1 MGIFN
6 KAIPT
11 VRTNQL
17 NQVRVTPTEEV
28 YIDDIFDPLF
38 NAKAREYLTNKYGN
52 PVLGT
57 LGGYLEGI
65 DNALVGSK
73 EKWGILGP
81 GMGILSNFGRSMD
94 KAGDFLIGGATEGVK
109 ALTGQGFENPLRNI
123 FVEDQDYT
131 GTRLLAAMGNSA
143 AKLAGAPKLTEE
155 DFSGLWNIPGTALDM
170 AFDPGIMGNA
180 LGKAG
185 RSINLTKTVT
195 GQPVNN
201 TLAQVGDLLSNY
213 DDFMAKFTM
222 NAAAP
227 GLRPA
232 AKKLKHKILQY
243 LGNTDATNWVN
254 VFFSKKHSPE
264 QRAQAAKNLHRDTKV
279 AQSIEMYN
287 EVSKAEEAMSVPAT
301 ALVTDQSDVQNL
313 LQVPNTPLLPAASQD
328 LLDQLRAQTSFD
340 TNTGRWLLSQNDI
353 DEMTFRRLKEAYETD
368 LKTLIEKEAAEGA
381 DTTALANA
389 IAASNLNDVRHQQFK
404 LSQFLNSDWAKQH
417 LTVTNPDLYADV
429 DASDLYTL
437 SQIAQDEYLP
447 TGKVNWH
454 KVTERR
460 RDSFDRIHDFA
471 RQVWYP
477 TESAPQIVDL
487 KAPVQKTLS
496 TMDIQ
501 INAML
506 PQMRYDWV
514 QANLDNPLYAPY
526 ANATP
531 EELANLFESLFP
543 KHLRTRT
550 PNIDIP
556 EPTRTEYLL
565 LPEDIQMLTKR
576 YMEFPDEGIFYYN
589 DPISGQLW
597 FKETSNRRLLRAFAD
612 SLKRNP
618 TLLGILKEN
627 HYDVAKAFPGLFKTE
642 FGDRF
647 AQALAEVHPYVDS
660 PRNVL
665 QNVSTKGLDRYA
677 DATRSRLMQ
686 LVPQELADSVASD
699 NPQQYLAFMEAMA
712 SPDFGDDEIA
722 VNEILRGIGFDPKSR
737 KAKFIEKSPVTISP
751 SWYTGRSDTTL
762 KLQAQYTHKVF
773 TNFVN
778 KYGDDLINNPTFIR
792 AFPEEKTRN
801 KIAEAIKEMV
811 NVSPDDSALNY
822 IEKARNLT
830 DTIIDSRV
838 ALPSEFEKDIA
849 SISDLLTQVPYE
861 QLDSTFSFDRM
872 FDAISK
878 KSLPNLTKYDLLE
891 MRQRAE
897 ALLPKLEELGVSLED
912 AARISAT
919 PYSLSDDLLK
929 TQERLT
935 KAGFSKADLADL
947 RNYTTVRNTYEQ
959 FRAGIAEAYYKKM
972 GVPGNTAMDDLL
984 DASELVQKN
993 VIQPFDRR
1001 EGSVR
1006 EINPLQR
1013 FESPDEID
1021 QSNQNAVLAQSKD
1034 GKGKIR
1040 DRSVNDLYSYSPHN
1054 VINNLIR
1061 LNASAF
1067 TNDEALQ
1074 NLHKFLGDAYQI
1086 KVHADYGTFEG
1097 VAKNAIDNF
1106 KKEALPLVEDVIN
1119 AGYTPYMKADKI
1131 AKLKKDS
1138 PAYKLQALLGN
1149 IPGVKGSD
1157 YAAQYKQ
1164 ILKEIVQE
1172 STFAAGKT
1180 STIAYKV
1187 RSSPKM
1193 AEYLLNQMQPEIV
1206 EELHRLGVSGSY
1218 DNLVQRFMAGEKL
1231 APKEWRALNTAFQN
1245 VNLSQTLGAS
1255 TDLLKIPYGV
1265 PTGYLQLKRRLADAP
1280 KSAYEGWID
1289 YSKLYG
1295 NRQSQLWEQVT
1306 NKSVYSAPWRDPVTF
1321 QESPSPKLAT
1331 EKTISPTN
1339 APNVTTAKQ
1348 AEMNADSVVANVQY
1362 APAKEAAEL
1371 VTSPPTPADAIETE
1385 LLDAAGVTPE
1395 QVEHISAS
1403 RQTPPP
1409 EPPKEDTSYF
1419 SQHKGERKPSKE
1431 IFANSHNEQ
1440 TNDLFDLIHNASAA
1454 RRRAGSGDKATLRTE
1469 HVQRLFDKA
1478 DILMTRKGITEDDIV
1493 KYKNA
1498 QIYLSGAA
1506 VKKDEFLD
1514 TLASSGMFQMAYT
1527 PAQDYSKALRAMENN
1542 VNVINNAMKAEVLK
1556 VRRMV
1561 LPNGNT
1567 VIGVT
1572 WNTLRDDIPNLIHKN
1587 FKSIQMN
1594 KLQDIV
1600 RLAPGDA
1607 SNKAVQEYLGSS
1619 TYKTIDEF
1627 FNEVRQQETEYAKLL
1642 GFNYTDSRHVKNV
1655 RNMFPDVAVYL
1666 ANYVYKDL
1674 DTADLDNLADV
1685 LMGMDEF
1692 KHLRGAWGSRKFDR
1706 RFIGYMQ
1713 DFEPKGMPIFDN
1725 DAARIVKGTFGE
1737 GTFNNSKFQL
1747 YVDLFDNDNFK
1758 IRSYANSVEDV
1769 KKIFYPEGKSGNLTN
1784 LTLAAPRFNADGRII
1799 GFTQFD
1805 KTTDAGIAKA
1815 LSNPDTVLLPAN
1827 VFSPLDR
1834 VLRKDAKMSNKLYA
1848 FINKHLT
1855 LPFKFGVLM
1864 NPGFVI
1870 GNVNDAYL
1878 KQATTMAQKY
1888 GTSMPEE
1895 LANVA
1900 VAVRDVMTLN
1910 NNFDD
1915 AYRHWI
1921 EAMETQGIKLPP
1933 SAKISSIAS
1942 KDPKIRKTL
1951 FDYLNNR
1958 LHKSGPASPV
1968 IENILNSDDEATIR
1982 LWMLLNSNSVSTSFE
1997 DGLRDMDFLA
2007 EMRSNQ
2013 KYQPPKGIIDR
2024 ITTGT
2029 GEYRANNFRTWGLFM
2044 NNPLSNKIMDASET
2058 VENTFRTASILNDFR
2073 HNGITMPEFKE
2084 HFEDINQLYDIIRHS
2099 PKDKEAAE
2107 KMLRELEKEF
2117 DIQFS
2122 NANNA
2127 MAHANFDYERVNNF
2141 TDTVGT
2147 FVPFP
2152 TFFLRNLGYW
2162 LEMMVDNPQY
2172 IDRAISLQE
2181 GLWNGKDTS
2190 KDTFLAEAKGRGAIP
2205 MTGQNLSKHF
2215 KGIYKPTP
2223 LQSMFGAFS
2232 LINSP
2237 GPDVYNRLH
2246 PMLSSGIATAAKLP
2260 GIRNIAADKL
2270 DSDMVKYRP
2279 YSTSRFQK
2287 NIRYGDKEFNPIAY
2301 AIHRNNP
2308 VERDLQAAI
2317 RLPDKVSAGEW
2328 QLSDVLPSIFQPDFS
2343 KTKKSK

>member
-38 NAKAREYLTNKYGN
+38 NAKAREYLTNKYDN

-57 LGGYLEGI
+57 FGGYLEGI

-81 GMGILSNFGRSMD
+81 GTGILSNFGRSMD

-131 GTRLLAAMGNSA
+131 GARLLAAMGNSA

-264 QRAQAAKNLHRDTKV
+264 QRAQAAENLHRDTKV

-287 EVSKAEEAMSVPAT
+287 EVSKAEEAMPVPAT
-301 ALVTDQSDVQNL
+301 ALVTDQSDVKNL
-313 LQVPNTPLLPAASQD
+313 LQVPNTPLLPAGSQD
-328 LLDQLRAQTSFD
+328 LLDQLRAQTTFD

-404 LSQFLNSDWAKQH
+404 ISQFLDSDWAKQH
-417 LTVTNPDLYADV
+417 LAVTNPDLYANTGDSLYDIATLQADEIDWQGTAKDNRYTYVEPEDV
-429 DASDLYTL
+429 AEFIAKGKTFTPDDYEGASYDIGGEIYRSLPKTFPDKVIARRKDL
-437 SQIAQDEYLP
+437 
-447 TGKVNWH
+447 
-454 KVTERR
+454 
-460 RDSFDRIHDFA
+460 FDRMYDLGV
-471 RQVWYP
+471 RQRKGLTS
-477 TESAPQIVDL
+477 TETITTQGRRLVP
-487 KAPVQKTLS
+487 LS
-496 TMDIQ
+496 TMDEQ
-501 INAML
+501 FNAML
-506 PQMRYDWV
+506 PRYRYGYV
-514 QANLDNPLYAPY
+514 QAHLDNPHYAKL
-526 ANATP
+526 ADKTP
-531 EELANLFESLFP
+531 EELAKLPDSFFP
-543 KHLRTRT
+543 RKLRTLKPYDILSGDSHTAAREFRT
-550 PNIDIP
+550 GH
-556 EPTRTEYLL
+556 E
-565 LPEDIQMLTKR
+565 
-576 YMEFPDEGIFYYN
+576 
-589 DPISGQLW
+589 
-597 FKETSNRRLLRAFAD
+597 
-612 SLKRNP
+612 
-618 TLLGILKEN
+618 
-627 HYDVAKAFPGLFKTE
+627 
-642 FGDRF
+642 
-647 AQALAEVHPYVDS
+647 
-660 PRNVL
+660 
-665 QNVSTKGLDRYA
+665 DRYA
-677 DATRSRLMQ
+677 LDTLLMPDAPVSADNIDEYLEM
-686 LVPQELADSVASD
+686 LQELAE
-699 NPQQYLAFMEAMA
+699 MEDTGLD
-712 SPDFGDDEIA
+712 DFRESEINA
-722 VNEILRGIGFDPKSR
+722 TLRELGFDPKSR
-737 KAKFIEKSPVTISP
+737 KAKFIENSPVTISP

-778 KYGDDLINNPTFIR
+778 KYGDDLINNPEFIR
-792 AFPEEKTRN
+792 AFPNEKTRN

-811 NVSPDDSALNY
+811 NVSPEDSALNY

-838 ALPSEFEKDIA
+838 ALPSEFEKGIA
-849 SISDLLTQVPYE
+849 SISDLLTQIPYE

-947 RNYTTVRNTYEQ
+947 RNYTTVQNTYEQ
-959 FRAGIAEAYYKKM
+959 FRAGIAEAYYKQM
-972 GVPGNTAMDDLL
+972 GLPGNTVMDDLL

-1001 EGSVR
+1001 EGPVR

-1149 IPGVKGSD
+1149 IPGVKGSE

-1180 STIAYKV
+1180 GTIAYKV

-1245 VNLSQTLGAS
+1245 VNLSQTIGAS
-1255 TDLLKIPYGV
+1255 TDLLKIPYDV

-1348 AEMNADSVVANVQY
+1348 AEMNAESVVANTQY

-1419 SQHKGERKPSKE
+1419 GQHKGERKPSKE

-1454 RRRAGSGDKATLRTE
+1454 SRRAGSGDKATLRTE

-1572 WNTLRDDIPNLIHKN
+1572 WNTLRDGIPNLIHKN
-1587 FKSIQMN
+1587 FKSIQMD
-1594 KLQDIV
+1594 KLQDII

-1655 RNMFPDVAVYL
+1655 RNMSPDVAVYL

-1951 FDYLNNR
+1951 FDYLNNK

-1968 IENILNSDDEATIR
+1968 IENILNADDEATIR

-2084 HFEDINQLYDIIRHS
+2084 HFEDVNQLYAIIRHS

-2107 KMLRELEKEF
+2107 EMLRELEKEF

-2181 GLWNGKDTS
+2181 GLWNGKDTTQ
-2190 KDTFLAEAKGRGAIP
+2190 DTFLAEAKGRGAIP

-2270 DSDMVKYRP
+2270 DSDTVKYRP

-2287 NIRYGDKEFNPIAY
+2287 NIRYGDKEFNPVAY

>member
-6 KAIPT
+6 KSIPT
-11 VRTNQL
+11 IRTNQL
-17 NQVRVTPTEEV
+17 NQVRVAPTEEV

-131 GTRLLAAMGNSA
+131 GARLLAAMGNSA

-185 RSINLTKTVT
+185 RSIDLTKTVT

-254 VFFSKKHSPE
+254 TVFNKKRPPE
-264 QRAQAAKNLHRDTKV
+264 QRAQAAENLHRDTKV

-287 EVSKAEEAMSVPAT
+287 EVSKAEEAMPVPAT

-353 DEMTFRRLKEAYETD
+353 DEMTFRRLKEAYEAD
-368 LKTLIEKEAAEGA
+368 LKTLIEKEATEGA

-429 DASDLYTL
+429 NASDLYTL

-447 TGKVNWH
+447 TGEVDWH
-454 KVTERR
+454 KVIERR
-460 RDSFDRIHDFA
+460 RDSFDSIHDFA

-477 TESAPQIVDL
+477 
-487 KAPVQKTLS
+487 
-496 TMDIQ
+496 
-501 INAML
+501 
-506 PQMRYDWV
+506 
-514 QANLDNPLYAPY
+514 
-526 ANATP
+526 
-531 EELANLFESLFP
+531 
-543 KHLRTRT
+543 
-550 PNIDIP
+550 
-556 EPTRTEYLL
+556 
-565 LPEDIQMLTKR
+565 
-576 YMEFPDEGIFYYN
+576 
-589 DPISGQLW
+589 
-597 FKETSNRRLLRAFAD
+597 
-612 SLKRNP
+612 
-618 TLLGILKEN
+618 
-627 HYDVAKAFPGLFKTE
+627 
-642 FGDRF
+642 
-647 AQALAEVHPYVDS
+647 AEIHPYVDA

-677 DATRSRLMQ
+677 DSTQSRLMQ
-686 LVPQELADSVASD
+686 LVPQELADTVASD
-699 NPQQYLAFMEAMA
+699 NPQRYLAFMEAMA

-722 VNEILRGIGFDPKSR
+722 INEILRGIGFDPKSR

-778 KYGDDLINNPTFIR
+778 KYGDDLINNPEFIR

-811 NVSPDDSALNY
+811 NVSPEDSALNY

-838 ALPSEFEKDIA
+838 ALPSDFEKDIA

-861 QLDSTFSFDRM
+861 QLDNTFSFDRM

-897 ALLPKLEELGVSLED
+897 ELLPKLEELGVSLED
-912 AARISAT
+912 AVRISAT

-947 RNYTTVRNTYEQ
+947 RHYATVRNTYEQ
-959 FRAGIAEAYYKKM
+959 FRAGIAEAYYKQM
-972 GVPGNTAMDDLL
+972 GLPGNTAMDDLL
-984 DASELVQKN
+984 DASELIQKN

-1001 EGSVR
+1001 EGPVR

-1021 QSNQNAVLAQSKD
+1021 QSNQNAVLAQSRD

-1040 DRSVNDLYSYSPHN
+1040 DRSVNDIYSYTPHN

-1097 VAKNAIDNF
+1097 IAKSAIDNF

-1131 AKLKKDS
+1131 AKLKQGS
-1138 PAYKLQALLGN
+1138 AAYKLQALLGN
-1149 IPGVKGSD
+1149 IPGVKGSE

-1172 STFAAGKT
+1172 STFTAGAVE
-1180 STIAYKV
+1180 TIAHKV

-1206 EELHRLGVSGSY
+1206 EELHRLGVSSSY
-1218 DNLVQRFMAGEKL
+1218 DNLVQRFMAGENL

-1265 PTGYLQLKRRLADAP
+1265 PTGYLQLRRRLTDAP

-1339 APNVTTAKQ
+1339 APNVTTTKQ

-1371 VTSPPTPADAIETE
+1371 VTSPPTPADAIETD
-1385 LLDAAGVTPE
+1385 LLEAAGVTPE

-1409 EPPKEDTSYF
+1409 EPPKEDTTYF
-1419 SQHKGERKPSKE
+1419 GQHKGERKPSKE

-1454 RRRAGSGDKATLRTE
+1454 SRRAGSGDKATLRTE

-1478 DILMTRKGITEDDIV
+1478 DILMTRKGITEDDIA

-1498 QIYLSGAA
+1498 QIFLSGAA

-1572 WNTLRDDIPNLIHKN
+1572 WNTLRDDIPNLVHKN
-1587 FKSIQMN
+1587 FKSIQTD

-1642 GFNYTDSRHVKNV
+1642 GFNYADSRHVKNV
-1655 RNMFPDVAVYL
+1655 RNMSPDVATYL

-1713 DFEPKGMPIFDN
+1713 DFEPKDMPIFDN

-1758 IRSYANSVEDV
+1758 IRSYADSVEDV
-1769 KKIFYPEGKSGNLTN
+1769 KKIFYPDGKSGNLTN
-1784 LTLAAPRFNADGRII
+1784 LTLAAPRFNAEGRII

-1864 NPGFVI
+1864 NPGFVV
-1870 GNVNDAYL
+1870 GNINDAYL

-1900 VAVRDVMTLN
+1900 VAIRDVMTLN

-1921 EAMETQGIKLPP
+1921 ETMEMQGIKLPP

-1951 FDYLNNR
+1951 FDYLNNK
-1958 LHKSGPASPV
+1958 LHKSGPASPI

-2007 EMRSNQ
+2007 EMRSSQ
-2013 KYQPPKGIIDR
+2013 KYQPPKGIVDR

-2029 GEYRANNFRTWGLFM
+2029 GEYQANNFRTWGLFM

-2107 KMLRELEKEF
+2107 EMLRELEKEF

-2162 LEMMVDNPQY
+2162 LEIMVDNPQY

-2181 GLWNGKDTS
+2181 GLWNGKDTTQ
-2190 KDTFLAEAKGRGAIP
+2190 DTFLAEAKGRGAVP

-2260 GIRNIAADKL
+2260 GIRNIAADRL
-2270 DSDMVKYRP
+2270 DSDTVKYRP

>member
-52 PVLGT
+52 PVFGT

-131 GTRLLAAMGNSA
+131 GARLLAAMGNSA

-185 RSINLTKTVT
+185 RSIDLTKTVT

-254 VFFSKKHSPE
+254 TVFNKKRPPE
-264 QRAQAAKNLHRDTKV
+264 QRAQAAENLHRDTKV

-287 EVSKAEEAMSVPAT
+287 EVSKAEEAMPVPAT
-301 ALVTDQSDVQNL
+301 ALVTDQSDVKNL
-313 LQVPNTPLLPAASQD
+313 LQVPNTPLLPAGSQD
-328 LLDQLRAQTSFD
+328 LLDQIRAQTTFD

-353 DEMTFRRLKEAYETD
+353 DEMTFQRLKEAYETD

-404 LSQFLNSDWAKQH
+404 LSQFLDSDWAKQH
-417 LTVTNPDLYADV
+417 LAVTNPDLYADTE
-429 DASDLYTL
+429 SIETL
-437 SQIAQDEYLP
+437 AELRPDEVMFDEMFDTDEAEHYYDKRSRNRRKMERLDEAYLSGVGYLR
-447 TGKVNWH
+447 TNLVRQ
-454 KVTERR
+454 RR
-460 RDSFDRIHDFA
+460 AELFQRIQDFA
-471 RQVWYP
+471 RQIWYP
-477 TESAPQIVDL
+477 EGWSTESFI
-487 KAPVQKTLS
+487 S
-496 TMDIQ
+496 TPKITDTV
-501 INAML
+501 
-506 PQMRYDWV
+506 RTEF
-514 QANLDNPLYAPY
+514 PLYADDIDTLLHAPRIENNTGTFWIDDKFSGKHLFEQNENRKLLVDL
-526 ANATP
+526 ANTLNSPEALKHLEDNYYDLARAFP
-531 EELANLFESLFP
+531 ELFEGERGQKLKNAIEELHPQKPLGP
-543 KHLRTRT
+543 KKITREFRTRYADRYAGNT
-550 PNIDIP
+550 Q
-556 EPTRTEYLL
+556 ERMRWY
-565 LPEDIQMLTKR
+565 LPEDLV
-576 YMEFPDEGIFYYN
+576 N
-589 DPISGQLW
+589 LPI
-597 FKETSNRRLLRAFAD
+597 NH
-612 SLKRNP
+612 
-618 TLLGILKEN
+618 EN
-627 HYDVAKAFPGLFKTE
+627 TAYFM
-642 FGDRF
+642 
-647 AQALAEVHPYVDS
+647 Q
-660 PRNVL
+660 VL
-665 QNVSTKGLDRYA
+665 QDIAYA
-677 DATRSRLMQ
+677 
-686 LVPQELADSVASD
+686 QE
-699 NPQQYLAFMEAMA
+699 
-712 SPDFGDDEIA
+712 DETT
-722 VNEILRGIGFDPKSR
+722 VNEILRGLGFDPKSR
-737 KAKFIEKSPVTISP
+737 RAKFIEKTPVTISP

-778 KYGDDLINNPTFIR
+778 KYGGDLINNPTFIR

-872 FDAISK
+872 FDTISK

-897 ALLPKLEELGVSLED
+897 ALLPKLEELGISLED

-947 RNYTTVRNTYEQ
+947 RNYMTVRNTYEQ
-959 FRAGIAEAYYKKM
+959 FRAGIAEAYYKQM
-972 GVPGNTAMDDLL
+972 GLPGNTAMDDLL

-1001 EGSVR
+1001 EGPVR

-1021 QSNQNAVLAQSKD
+1021 QSNRNAVLAQSKD

-1149 IPGVKGSD
+1149 IPGVKGSE

-1172 STFAAGKT
+1172 STFTVGKVE
-1180 STIAYKV
+1180 TIAHKV

-1255 TDLLKIPYGV
+1255 TNLLKIPYDV
-1265 PTGYLQLKRRLADAP
+1265 PTGYLQLRRRLADAP

-1348 AEMNADSVVANVQY
+1348 AEMNAESVVANTQY

-1409 EPPKEDTSYF
+1409 EPPKEDTTYF
-1419 SQHKGERKPSKE
+1419 GQHKGERKPSKE

-1454 RRRAGSGDKATLRTE
+1454 SRRAGSGDKATLRTE

-1478 DILMTRKGITEDDIV
+1478 DILMTRKGITEDDIA

-1572 WNTLRDDIPNLIHKN
+1572 WNTLRNDIPNLIHKN
-1587 FKSIQMN
+1587 FKSIQMD

-1655 RNMFPDVAVYL
+1655 RNMSPDVATYL

-1864 NPGFVI
+1864 NPGFVV
-1870 GNVNDAYL
+1870 GNINDAYL

-1900 VAVRDVMTLN
+1900 VAIRDVMTLN

-1921 EAMETQGIKLPP
+1921 ETMEAQGIKLPP

-1951 FDYLNNR
+1951 FDYLNNK

-1968 IENILNSDDEATIR
+1968 IENILNADDEATIR

-2029 GEYRANNFRTWGLFM
+2029 GEYQANSFRTWGLFM

-2084 HFEDINQLYDIIRHS
+2084 HFEDINQLYGIIRHS

-2107 KMLRELEKEF
+2107 EMLRELEKEF

-2181 GLWNGKDTS
+2181 GLWNRKDTTQ
-2190 KDTFLAEAKGRGAIP
+2190 DTFLAEAKGRGAVP

-2270 DSDMVKYRP
+2270 DSDTVKYRP

>member
-52 PVLGT
+52 PVFGT

-131 GTRLLAAMGNSA
+131 GARLLAAMGNSA

-185 RSINLTKTVT
+185 RSIDLTKTVT

-213 DDFMAKFTM
+213 DNFMAKFTM

-254 VFFSKKHSPE
+254 TVFNKKRPPE
-264 QRAQAAKNLHRDTKV
+264 QRAQAAENLHRDAKV

-287 EVSKAEEAMSVPAT
+287 EVSKAEEAMPVPAT

-313 LQVPNTPLLPAASQD
+313 LQVPNTPLLPAGSQD
-328 LLDQLRAQTSFD
+328 LLDQLRAQTTFD

-353 DEMTFRRLKEAYETD
+353 DEMTFKRLKEAYETD
-368 LKTLIEKEAAEGA
+368 LKILIEKEVAEGA

-404 LSQFLNSDWAKQH
+404 LSQFLDSDWAKQH
-417 LTVTNPDLYADV
+417 LTVTNPDLYANAGDSLYDIATLQADEIDWQGTAKDDHYVYVEPEDV
-429 DASDLYTL
+429 AEF
-437 SQIAQDEYLP
+437 IAKGKSFTPDEYEGGSYEIAGEIYRSLP
-447 TGKVNWH
+447 KTFPDKVIA
-454 KVTERR
+454 RR
-460 RDSFDRIHDFA
+460 KDLFDRMYDLGV
-471 RQVWYP
+471 RQRKGLTS
-477 TESAPQIVDL
+477 TETITTRGRRLVP
-487 KAPVQKTLS
+487 LS
-496 TMDIQ
+496 TMDEQ
-501 INAML
+501 FNAML
-506 PQMRYDWV
+506 PRYRYDFV
-514 QANLDNPLYAPY
+514 QAHLSNPHYAKL
-526 ANATP
+526 ADKTP
-531 EELANLFESLFP
+531 EELAKLPDSFFP
-543 KHLRTRT
+543 WKLRTLK
-550 PNIDIP
+550 PYDIP
-556 EPTRTEYLL
+556 SGESRTAA
-565 LPEDIQMLTKR
+565 R
-576 YMEFPDEGIFYYN
+576 EFRTGHE
-589 DPISGQLW
+589 
-597 FKETSNRRLLRAFAD
+597 
-612 SLKRNP
+612 
-618 TLLGILKEN
+618 
-627 HYDVAKAFPGLFKTE
+627 
-642 FGDRF
+642 
-647 AQALAEVHPYVDS
+647 
-660 PRNVL
+660 
-665 QNVSTKGLDRYA
+665 DRYA
-677 DATRSRLMQ
+677 LDTWLMPDAPVSADNIDEYLETL
-686 LVPQELADSVASD
+686 QELAE
-699 NPQQYLAFMEAMA
+699 ME
-712 SPDFGDDEIA
+712 STGLDDFRESEINA
-722 VNEILRGIGFDPKSR
+722 TLRELGFDPKSR
-737 KAKFIEKSPVTISP
+737 KAKFIEKTPVTISP

-792 AFPEEKTRN
+792 AFPNEKTRN

-811 NVSPDDSALNY
+811 NVSPDDNALNY

-830 DTIIDSRV
+830 DTIIDSRI

-878 KSLPNLTKYDLLE
+878 KSLSNLTKYDLLE

-897 ALLPKLEELGVSLED
+897 ALLPKLEELGISLED

-959 FRAGIAEAYYKKM
+959 FRAGIAEAYYKQM
-972 GVPGNTAMDDLL
+972 GLPGNTAMDDLL

-1001 EGSVR
+1001 EGPVR

-1021 QSNQNAVLAQSKD
+1021 QSNQNAMLAQSKD

-1172 STFAAGKT
+1172 STFTVGKVE
-1180 STIAYKV
+1180 TIAHKV

-1255 TDLLKIPYGV
+1255 TDLLKIPYDV
-1265 PTGYLQLKRRLADAP
+1265 PTGYLQLRRRLADAP

-1339 APNVTTAKQ
+1339 APKVTTAKQ
-1348 AEMNADSVVANVQY
+1348 AEMNAESVVANTQY

-1385 LLDAAGVTPE
+1385 LLDAAGVAPE

-1419 SQHKGERKPSKE
+1419 GQHKGERKPSKE

-1454 RRRAGSGDKATLRTE
+1454 SRRAGSGDKATLRTE

-1493 KYKNA
+1493 RYKNA
-1498 QIYLSGAA
+1498 QIFLSGAA

-1556 VRRMV
+1556 VRRIV

-1587 FKSIQMN
+1587 FKSIQMD

-1655 RNMFPDVAVYL
+1655 RNMSPDVATYL

-1864 NPGFVI
+1864 NPGFVV
-1870 GNVNDAYL
+1870 GNINDAYL

-1900 VAVRDVMTLN
+1900 VAIRDVMTLN

-1921 EAMETQGIKLPP
+1921 ETMETQGIKLPP

-1951 FDYLNNR
+1951 FDYLNNK

-1968 IENILNSDDEATIR
+1968 IENILNADDEATIR

-2029 GEYRANNFRTWGLFM
+2029 GEYQANSFRTWGLFM

-2084 HFEDINQLYDIIRHS
+2084 HFEDINQLYGIIRHS

-2107 KMLRELEKEF
+2107 EMLRELEKEF

-2190 KDTFLAEAKGRGAIP
+2190 KDTFLAEAKGRGAVP

-2246 PMLSSGIATAAKLP
+2246 PMLSSGIVTASKLP

-2270 DSDMVKYRP
+2270 DSDTVKYRP

>member
-6 KAIPT
+6 KSIPT
-11 VRTNQL
+11 IRTNQL
-17 NQVRVTPTEEV
+17 NQVRVAPTEEV

-57 LGGYLEGI
+57 FGGYLEGI
-65 DNALVGSK
+65 DNALAGGK

-94 KAGDFLIGGATEGVK
+94 KAGDFLIGSATEGVK

-131 GTRLLAAMGNSA
+131 GARLLAAMGNSA

-185 RSINLTKTVT
+185 RSIDLTKTVT

-254 VFFSKKHSPE
+254 TVFNKKRPPE
-264 QRAQAAKNLHRDTKV
+264 QRAQAAENLHRDTKV

-287 EVSKAEEAMSVPAT
+287 EVSKAEEAMPVPAT

-340 TNTGRWLLSQNDI
+340 TNTERWLLSQNDI
-353 DEMTFRRLKEAYETD
+353 DEMTFRRLKEAYEAD
-368 LKTLIEKEAAEGA
+368 LKTLIEKEATEGA

-404 LSQFLNSDWAKQH
+404 LSQFLDSDWAKQH
-417 LTVTNPDLYADV
+417 LTITNPDLRADAGDTLYDMATIQADEVDWFGDDMEWDLNDPDDVADV
-429 DASDLYTL
+429 NEILAKGIVFTP
-437 SQIAQDEYLP
+437 DEYLP
-447 TGKVNWH
+447 SVLADKVIA
-454 KVTERR
+454 RR
-460 RDSFDRIHDFA
+460 KDLFDRMYDLGV
-471 RQVWYP
+471 RQRK
-477 TESAPQIVDL
+477 DL
-487 KAPVQKTLS
+487 VSSETLDLQGRRLVPLS
-496 TMDIQ
+496 TMDEQ
-501 INAML
+501 FNAML
-506 PQMRYDWV
+506 PRYRHDYV
-514 QANLDNPLYAPY
+514 QSHLDIPHYAKL
-526 ANATP
+526 ADKTP
-531 EELANLFESLFP
+531 EELAQLPDSFFP
-543 KHLRTRT
+543 WKLRTLEPYYVPSGESRT
-550 PNIDIP
+550 T
-556 EPTRTEYLL
+556 TREFRTGY
-565 LPEDIQMLTKR
+565 EDKYGPLTLR
-576 YMEFPDEGIFYYN
+576 MPDEPVSADNLEEYI
-589 DPISGQLW
+589 
-597 FKETSNRRLLRAFAD
+597 EVLRSIA
-612 SLKRNP
+612 SLESEGTFGAGDLPGWYPEEYRESTINA
-618 TLLGILKEN
+618 TL
-627 HYDVAKAFPGLFKTE
+627 
-642 FGDRF
+642 R
-647 AQALAEVHPYVDS
+647 
-660 PRNVL
+660 
-665 QNVSTKGLDRYA
+665 
-677 DATRSRLMQ
+677 
-686 LVPQELADSVASD
+686 EL
-699 NPQQYLAFMEAMA
+699 
-712 SPDFGDDEIA
+712 
-722 VNEILRGIGFDPKSR
+722 GFDPKSR

-778 KYGDDLINNPTFIR
+778 KYGDDLINNPEFIR

-811 NVSPDDSALNY
+811 NVSPEDSALNY

-849 SISDLLTQVPYE
+849 SISDLITQVPYE

-891 MRQRAE
+891 MKQRAE
-897 ALLPKLEELGVSLED
+897 ELLPKLEELGVSLED

-947 RNYTTVRNTYEQ
+947 RHYATVRNTYEQ
-959 FRAGIAEAYYKKM
+959 FRAGIAEAYYKQM
-972 GVPGNTAMDDLL
+972 GLPGNTAMDDLL

-1001 EGSVR
+1001 EGPVR

-1021 QSNQNAVLAQSKD
+1021 QSNQNAVLAQSRD

-1040 DRSVNDLYSYSPHN
+1040 DRSVNDIYSYTPHN

-1061 LNASAF
+1061 LNASVF

-1097 VAKNAIDNF
+1097 VAKSAIDNF

-1149 IPGVKGSD
+1149 IPGVKGSE

-1172 STFAAGKT
+1172 STFTVGKVE
-1180 STIAYKV
+1180 TIAHKV

-1206 EELHRLGVSGSY
+1206 EELHRLGVSSSY

-1255 TDLLKIPYGV
+1255 TDLLKIPYDV
-1265 PTGYLQLKRRLADAP
+1265 PTGYLQLRRRLTDAP

-1321 QESPSPKLAT
+1321 QETPSPKLAT

-1339 APNVTTAKQ
+1339 APNITTAKQ
-1348 AEMNADSVVANVQY
+1348 AEMNAESVVANTQY

-1371 VTSPPTPADAIETE
+1371 VTSPPTPANAIETD
-1385 LLDAAGVTPE
+1385 LLEAAGVTPE

-1403 RQTPPP
+1403 RQIPP
-1409 EPPKEDTSYF
+1409 EPPKEDTTYF
-1419 SQHKGERKPSKE
+1419 GQHKGERKPSRE
-1431 IFANSHNEQ
+1431 VFANSHNEQ

-1454 RRRAGSGDKATLRTE
+1454 SRRAGSGDKATLRTE

-1478 DILMTRKGITEDDIV
+1478 DILMTRKGITEDDIA

-1498 QIYLSGAA
+1498 QIFLSGAA

-1572 WNTLRDDIPNLIHKN
+1572 WNTLRDDIPNLVHKN
-1587 FKSIQMN
+1587 FKSIQMD

-1642 GFNYTDSRHVKNV
+1642 GFNYADSRHVKNV
-1655 RNMFPDVAVYL
+1655 RNMSPDVATYL

-1713 DFEPKGMPIFDN
+1713 DFEPKDMPIFDN

-1758 IRSYANSVEDV
+1758 IRSYADSVEDV
-1769 KKIFYPEGKSGNLTN
+1769 KKIFYPDGKSGNLTN
-1784 LTLAAPRFNADGRII
+1784 LTLAAPRFNAEGRII

-1864 NPGFVI
+1864 NPGFVV
-1870 GNVNDAYL
+1870 GNINDAYL

-1921 EAMETQGIKLPP
+1921 ETMEMQGIKLPP

-1951 FDYLNNR
+1951 FDYLNNK
-1958 LHKSGPASPV
+1958 LHKSGPASPI

-2007 EMRSNQ
+2007 EMRSSQ

-2029 GEYRANNFRTWGLFM
+2029 GEYQANNFRTWGLFM

-2084 HFEDINQLYDIIRHS
+2084 HFEDINQLYDIIRHN
-2099 PKDKEAAE
+2099 PRDKEAAE
-2107 KMLRELEKEF
+2107 EMLRELEKEF

-2162 LEMMVDNPQY
+2162 LEIMVDNPQY

-2181 GLWNGKDTS
+2181 GLWNGKDTTQ
-2190 KDTFLAEAKGRGAIP
+2190 DTFLAEAKGRGAVP

-2270 DSDMVKYRP
+2270 DSDTVKYRP

-2287 NIRYGDKEFNPIAY
+2287 NIRYGDKEFNPIVY

>member
-11 VRTNQL
+11 IRTNQL
-17 NQVRVTPTEEV
+17 NQVRVAPTEEV

-52 PVLGT
+52 SVLGT
-57 LGGYLEGI
+57 LGGYLESI

-123 FVEDQDYT
+123 FVKDQDYT
-131 GTRLLAAMGNSA
+131 GARLLAAMGNSA
-143 AKLAGAPKLTEE
+143 AKLASAPKLTEE
-155 DFSGLWNIPGTALDM
+155 DFSGLWNIPGTALDL

-185 RSINLTKTVT
+185 RSIDLTKTVT
-195 GQPVNN
+195 DQPVNS

-264 QRAQAAKNLHRDTKV
+264 QRAQAAENLHRDTKV

-287 EVSKAEEAMSVPAT
+287 EVSKAEEAMPVPAT

-313 LQVPNTPLLPAASQD
+313 LQVPNTPLLPAGSQG
-328 LLDQLRAQTSFD
+328 LLDQLRAQTTFD

-353 DEMTFRRLKEAYETD
+353 DEMTFQRLKEAYETD

-404 LSQFLNSDWAKQH
+404 LAQFLDSDWAKQH
-417 LTVTNPDLYADV
+417 LAVTNPDLRAGTEDSLYDLATIQADEVDWFSDRGDFDPNDV
-429 DASDLYTL
+429 DDVAYVNE
-437 SQIAQDEYLP
+437 QISKGLHFAPDDYLP
-447 TGKVNWH
+447 DVLADKVIA
-454 KVTERR
+454 RR
-460 RDSFDRIHDFA
+460 KDLFDRMYDLGV
-471 RQVWYP
+471 RQRKGLTS
-477 TESAPQIVDL
+477 TETITTQGRRLVP
-487 KAPVQKTLS
+487 LS
-496 TMDIQ
+496 TMDEQ
-501 INAML
+501 FNAML
-506 PQMRYDWV
+506 PRYRYDYV
-514 QANLDNPLYAPY
+514 QAHLDNPHYAKL
-526 ANATP
+526 ADKTP
-531 EELANLFESLFP
+531 EELAKLSDSFFP
-543 KHLRTRT
+543 RKLRTLK
-550 PNIDIP
+550 PYDIP
-556 EPTRTEYLL
+556 SGDSHTATR
-565 LPEDIQMLTKR
+565 
-576 YMEFPDEGIFYYN
+576 EFRTGHE
-589 DPISGQLW
+589 
-597 FKETSNRRLLRAFAD
+597 
-612 SLKRNP
+612 
-618 TLLGILKEN
+618 
-627 HYDVAKAFPGLFKTE
+627 
-642 FGDRF
+642 
-647 AQALAEVHPYVDS
+647 
-660 PRNVL
+660 
-665 QNVSTKGLDRYA
+665 DRYA
-677 DATRSRLMQ
+677 LDTLLMPDAPVSADNIDEYLETL
-686 LVPQELADSVASD
+686 QELAE
-699 NPQQYLAFMEAMA
+699 ME
-712 SPDFGDDEIA
+712 STGLDDFRESEINA
-722 VNEILRGIGFDPKSR
+722 TLRELGFDPKSR
-737 KAKFIEKSPVTISP
+737 KAKFIESSPVTISP

-792 AFPEEKTRN
+792 AFPNEKTRN

-811 NVSPDDSALNY
+811 NVSPEDSALNY

-861 QLDSTFSFDRM
+861 QLDNTFSFDRM

-972 GVPGNTAMDDLL
+972 GLPGNTAMDDLL

-1001 EGSVR
+1001 EGPVR

-1097 VAKNAIDNF
+1097 VAKNAIDSF
-1106 KKEALPLVEDVIN
+1106 KKEALPLVEDVVN

-1180 STIAYKV
+1180 GTIAYNV

-1218 DNLVQRFMAGEKL
+1218 DNLVHRFMIGEKL

-1255 TDLLKIPYGV
+1255 ADLLKIPYDV
-1265 PTGYLQLKRRLADAP
+1265 PTGYLQLRRRLADAP

-1362 APAKEAAEL
+1362 APTKEAAEL

-1385 LLDAAGVTPE
+1385 LLEAAGVTPE

-1409 EPPKEDTSYF
+1409 ESPKEDTSYF
-1419 SQHKGERKPSKE
+1419 GQHKGERKPSKE

-1454 RRRAGSGDKATLRTE
+1454 SRRAGSGDKATLRTE

-1556 VRRMV
+1556 VRRTV

-1587 FKSIQMN
+1587 FKSIQID

-1642 GFNYTDSRHVKNV
+1642 GFNYADSRHVKNV
-1655 RNMFPDVAVYL
+1655 RNMSPDVAVYL

-1747 YVDLFDNDNFK
+1747 YIDLFDNDNFK
-1758 IRSYANSVEDV
+1758 IRSYADSVEDV

-1900 VAVRDVMTLN
+1900 VAIRDVMTLN

-1921 EAMETQGIKLPP
+1921 ETMETQGIKLPP

-1951 FDYLNNR
+1951 FDYLNNK

-2013 KYQPPKGIIDR
+2013 KYRPPKGIIDR

-2107 KMLRELEKEF
+2107 EMLRELEKEF

-2270 DSDMVKYRP
+2270 DSDTVKYRP

-2317 RLPDKVSAGEW
+2317 RLSDKVSAGEW